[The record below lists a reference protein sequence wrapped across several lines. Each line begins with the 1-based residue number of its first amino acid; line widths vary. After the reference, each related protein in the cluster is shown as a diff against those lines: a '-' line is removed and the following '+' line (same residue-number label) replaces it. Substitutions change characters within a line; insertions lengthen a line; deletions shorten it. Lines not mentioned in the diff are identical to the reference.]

1 MSDTVNYCSCV
12 HKGTF
17 TYPDGENYVGDYKDG
32 KRTGRGIFTF
42 KNGNGPSFIDL
53 DVKHC
58 GAIIEVVWPRTKI
71 DARRGE
77 NSISMD
83 QKNKP
88 IQI

>member
-1 MSDTVNYCSCV
+1 VN
-12 HKGTF
+12 
-17 TYPDGENYVGDYKDG
+17 
-32 KRTGRGIFTF
+32 
-42 KNGNGPSFIDL
+42 
-53 DVKHC
+53 HC

-77 NSISMD
+77 NSISID